1 MLHIFAFILLKYVKY
16 ESEVNIKYCC
26 AILRRRTH
34 GRSPKRLSDTI
45 PQDTKID
52 EIVVVAYGSQKRE
65 TMVGSNTEIKAK
77 QFADRPITSIGQALD
92 GASAGVKVSTGT
104 GQPGSSPSIQIRGI
118 GSYGITTAP
127 LYVVDGTVYTGSLC
141 GN

>member
-1 MLHIFAFILLKYVKY
+1 MLNMKMKLLSTAVLFFVGAHLVEAQK
-16 ESEVNIKYCC
+16 
-26 AILRRRTH
+26 T
-34 GRSPKRLSDTI
+34 KRDTI

-65 TMVGSNTEIKAK
+65 TMVGSNTEVKAK

-118 GSYGITTAP
+118 GSYGI
-127 LYVVDGTVYTGSLC
+127 
-141 GN
+141 